1 MNFTR
6 RSLTQLS
13 FQVNYATER
22 LTAEGPKLRIVDSS
36 R

>member
-1 MNFTR
+1 MNFSR
-6 RSLTQLS
+6 GALTQLS